1 MPMSQ
6 DRVIAILRA
15 SDDVWSKLKELRN
28 TIMTMDTRV
37 SPEELTRAFEH
48 LWQSAAYYCAPSAET
63 AETIQGELGH
73 FSRVFHKNAR
83 DAARL
88 RAQRAALH
96 GESIRP
102 GDKEWLRA
110 KRQSKKNRSADQVIF
125 TGDDDTPAGLPP
137 IAAGLPAGIRAEID
151 ALIDSGALD
160 DDDGKP
166 TFVSPKAPE

>member
-1 MPMSQ
+1 MAISQ

-15 SDDVWSKLKELRN
+15 SEDCWSKLKELRHDVM
-28 TIMTMDTRV
+28 TIDTRG
-37 SPEELTRAFEH
+37 SPEELTKAFER

-88 RAQRAALH
+88 RTQRAALR
-96 GESIRP
+96 GESVRP

-110 KRQSKKNRSADQVIF
+110 KRQSKRNKSADQVIF

-137 IAAGLPAGIRAEID
+137 IAAGLPSSIRAELD

-160 DDDGKP
+160 DDDGRP
-166 TFVSPKAPE
+166 EFISPKAPE

>member
-15 SDDVWSKLKELRN
+15 SDDVWNKLKELRN
-28 TIMTMDTRV
+28 EVMTLDTRGTI
-37 SPEELTRAFEH
+37 EEQRRTFER

-88 RAQRAALH
+88 RAQRATAR
-96 GESIRP
+96 GESVRP

-110 KRQSKKNRSADQVIF
+110 KRQGKRNRSADQVVF
-125 TGDDDTPAGLPP
+125 TGDDEAPAGLPP
-137 IAAGLPAGIRAEID
+137 IAANLPAGIRAELD

-160 DDDGKP
+160 DDDGRP
-166 TFVSPKAPE
+166 EFISPRAPE